1 MINRDMIRA
10 LQVALLAVRSYLQD
24 KGDLGFSLL
33 LPIVTF
39 ALMYGAFGGQSLF
52 HGTAYVVNEDQRGT
66 YSVPFLEQLDGLENL
81 DVELLSLQEANSKLD
96 RSDLLM
102 VLYIPEG
109 FSDRL
114 TSGEPAQLVFKQRG
128 NGGQEGQI
136 VASLVRGVAEKMNQ
150 EFQVQSQVNNALVGR
165 DIPQESIEITTQ
177 KFLDRERE
185 YPIVGVGEETVGA
198 SPDPVNQF
206 LPGIITMFVLFAV
219 TLSARAIV
227 EERKKGTL
235 ERLLTTR
242 LSVGQLF
249 VGKFL
254 ASVSRG
260 FVQTLILLVLAYIV
274 FQLFT
279 PLSFVEALVIALI
292 FAAAASALGLVIA
305 SVARSEDGATWIAV
319 VFTMVMVMLGGTFF
333 EISED
338 SVLYTISKAS
348 INTYAN
354 SAFNTIIAQGGS
366 LVDLGLELGVL
377 AGVIVVGLVLSRI
390 LFRVM
395 PGGK

>member
-1 MINRDMIRA
+1 MIRA
-10 LQVALLAVRSYLQD
+10 LIVALREVHTYLQD
-24 KGDLGFSLL
+24 KADLAFSLL
-33 LPIVTF
+33 LPIAIF
-39 ALMYGAFGGQSLF
+39 ALMYGAFGGESMF
-52 HGTAYVVNEDQRGT
+52 HGTAYVVNEDQGGT
-66 YSVPFLEQLDGLENL
+66 YSTILLEQLEELDIL
-81 DVELLSLQEANSKLD
+81 DVEILTPSEADSKLD

-102 VLYIPEG
+102 VIYIPEG

-114 TSGEPAQLVFKQRG
+114 ASGEPAQLVFKQRG
-128 NGGQEGQI
+128 NGGDEGQI
-136 VASLVRGVAEKMNQ
+136 VASLVRGVVEEMNQ
-150 EFQVQSQVNNALVGR
+150 EFQVQSQVENALAGSN
-165 DIPQESIEITTQ
+165 IPKDRIETTVQ
-177 KFLDRERE
+177 QFLDRERE
-185 YPIVGVGEETVGA
+185 QPMVGVREETVGG
-198 SPDPVNQF
+198 SPDLVNQF

-219 TLSARAIV
+219 ALGARAIV

-249 VGKFL
+249 IGKFL
-254 ASVSRG
+254 AGVSRG

-279 PLSFVEALVIALI
+279 PLSFIESLIIALI

-319 VFTMVMVMLGGTFF
+319 VFTMAMVMLGGTFF
-333 EISED
+333 EIPEG
-338 SVLYTISKAS
+338 SVMYTISRFS

-354 SAFNTIIAQGGS
+354 DAFKTIIAQEGS
-366 LVDLGLELGVL
+366 LADVGLELGVL
-377 AGVIVVGLVLSRI
+377 AGVIVVGLGLSRI
-390 LFRVM
+390 LFKVM

>member
-1 MINRDMIRA
+1 MIR
-10 LQVALLAVRSYLQD
+10 LFLVALLEVRIYLRD
-24 KGDLGFSLL
+24 KGDLAFSLL
-33 LPIVTF
+33 LPIAIF

-52 HGTAYVVNEDQRGT
+52 HGTAHVVNEDQGGA
-66 YSVPFLEQLDGLENL
+66 YSTLFLEQLEGVENL
-81 DVELLSLQEANSKLD
+81 DVEMLSLSEADAKLE

-102 VLYIPEG
+102 VLYIPKS
-109 FSDRL
+109 FSARL
-114 TSGEPAQLVFKQRG
+114 AAGEPAQLVFKQRG

-136 VASLVRGVAEKMNQ
+136 VTSIVRGVAGEMGQ
-150 EFQVQSQVNNALVGR
+150 EFQVQSQVSHTLAGR
-165 DIPQESIEITTQ
+165 DIPQDRIGVTVS

-185 YPIVGVGEETVGA
+185 SPIVGVREETVGS
-198 SPDPVNQF
+198 SPDPVKQF
-206 LPGIITMFVLFAV
+206 LPGIVTMFVLFSI

-242 LSVGQLF
+242 LGVGQLF

-254 ASVSRG
+254 ANVSRG
-260 FVQTLILLVLAYIV
+260 FVQTFILLALGYMV

-279 PLSFVEALVIALI
+279 PLSFIESLVIALI

-305 SVARSEDGATWIAV
+305 SIARTEDQATWIAV
-319 VFTMVMVMLGGTFF
+319 FFTMAMVMIGGTFF
-333 EISED
+333 EISEG
-338 SVLYTISKAS
+338 SVLYTISKVS

-354 SAFNTIIAQGGS
+354 DAFNTIIAQGGS
-366 LVDLGLELGVL
+366 LADVGMELGVL
-377 AGVIVVGLVLSRI
+377 AGVIVGGLALSRV

-395 PGGK
+395 PGGR

>member
-1 MINRDMIRA
+1 MNRA
-10 LQVALLAVRSYLQD
+10 LIVALREVRTYLQD
-24 KGDLGFSLL
+24 KADLAFSLL
-33 LPIVTF
+33 LPIAVF

-52 HGTAYVVNEDQRGT
+52 HGTAYVVNEDQGGT
-66 YSVPFLEQLDGLENL
+66 YSALLLERLGELDSL

-102 VLYIPEG
+102 VLYIPPG
-109 FSDRL
+109 FSDKL
-114 TSGEPAQLVFKQRG
+114 ASGEPAQLVFKQRG

-136 VASLVRGVAEKMNQ
+136 VASLIRGSAEEMSQ
-150 EFQVQSQVNNALVGR
+150 EFQVQSQVSQALAGR
-165 DIPQESIEITTQ
+165 NIPQERIETTVR
-177 KFLDRERE
+177 KFWERE
-185 YPIVGVGEETVGA
+185 GENSLVGVTEQTVGS

-206 LPGIITMFVLFAV
+206 LPGVVTMFVLFAI

-227 EERKKGTL
+227 EERRKGTL

-242 LSVGQLF
+242 LSLGQLF

-279 PLSFVEALVIALI
+279 PFSFIESLVIALI

-305 SVARSEDGATWIAV
+305 SVARTEDQANWIGA
-319 VFTMVMVMLGGTFF
+319 FLTMFMVMLGGTFF
-333 EISED
+333 EFSEG
-338 SVLYTISKAS
+338 SVLHTIGRLS

-354 SAFNTIIAQGGS
+354 DAFRTIIARGGS
-366 LVDLGLELGVL
+366 LSDLGLEMGVL
-377 AGVIVVGLVLSRI
+377 AGVTVVGLVVSRI

-395 PGGK
+395 PGGR

>member
-1 MINRDMIRA
+1 MNRPLI
-10 LQVALLAVRSYLQD
+10 VALREVRTYLQD
-24 KGDLGFSLL
+24 KADLAFSLL
-33 LPIVTF
+33 LPIAIF
-39 ALMYGAFGGQSLF
+39 ALMYGAFGGESMF
-52 HGTAYVVNEDQRGT
+52 HGTAHVVNEDQEGT
-66 YSVPFLEQLDGLENL
+66 YSDLLLEQLDELENL
-81 DVELLSLQEANSKLD
+81 DVELLSLSEADSKLD

-102 VLYIPEG
+102 VIYIPKG
-109 FSDRL
+109 FSDKL
-114 TSGEPAQLVFKQRG
+114 ASGEQVQLVFKQRG

-136 VASLVRGVAEKMNQ
+136 VASLVRGVAEEMNQ
-150 EFQVQSQVNNALVGR
+150 EFQVYGQVSNTLAGR
-165 DIPQESIEITTQ
+165 NIPQDSIEITTQ

-185 YPIVGVGEETVGA
+185 HPLVGVRGETVGS

-206 LPGIITMFVLFAV
+206 LPGIVTMFVLFAI

-227 EERKKGTL
+227 EERKRGTL

-260 FVQTLILLVLAYIV
+260 FVQTLILLVLAYMV

-279 PLSFVEALVIALI
+279 PLSFIESLVIALI

-319 VFTMVMVMLGGTFF
+319 FFTMVMVMLGGTFF
-333 EISED
+333 EISEG
-338 SVLYTISKAS
+338 SVLYTISRVS

-354 SAFNTIIAQGGS
+354 DAFKTIITQRGS
-366 LVDLGLELGVL
+366 LADVGLELGVMG
-377 AGVIVVGLVLSRI
+377 GVIVVGLVLSRI
-390 LFRVM
+390 FFKVI
-395 PGGK
+395 PGGR

>member
-1 MINRDMIRA
+1 MSRA
-10 LQVALLAVRSYLQD
+10 LIVALREVRTYLQD
-24 KGDLGFSLL
+24 KADLAFSLL
-33 LPIVTF
+33 LPIAIF
-39 ALMYGAFGGQSLF
+39 ALMYGAFGGESMF
-52 HGTAYVVNEDQRGT
+52 HGTAHVVNEDQGGT
-66 YSVPFLEQLDGLENL
+66 YSALFLEQLGELENL
-81 DVELLSLQEANSKLD
+81 DVELLSPQEADSKLD

-102 VLYIPEG
+102 VFYIPKG
-109 FSDRL
+109 FSDKL
-114 TSGEPAQLVFKQRG
+114 TSGESAQLVFKQRG

-136 VASLVRGVAEKMNQ
+136 VASLVRGVAEGMNQ
-150 EFQVQSQVNNALVGR
+150 EFQVYGQVSNTLAGR

-185 YPIVGVGEETVGA
+185 HPIVGVREETVDS

-206 LPGIITMFVLFAV
+206 LPGIITMFVLFAI

-260 FVQTLILLVLAYIV
+260 FVQTVILLVLAYIV

-279 PLSFVEALVIALI
+279 PLSFVECLVIALI

-305 SVARSEDGATWIAV
+305 SIARSEDGATWIAV
-319 VFTMVMVMLGGTFF
+319 FFTMVMVMLGGTFF
-333 EISED
+333 EIAEG
-338 SVLYTISKAS
+338 SVLYSISRAS

-354 SAFNTIIAQGGS
+354 DAFKTIIAQGGS
-366 LVDLGLELGVL
+366 LADVGLELGVL

-390 LFRVM
+390 LFKVM
-395 PGGK
+395 PGGR

>member
-1 MINRDMIRA
+1 MNRPLI
-10 LQVALLAVRSYLQD
+10 VALREVRTYLQD
-24 KGDLGFSLL
+24 KADLAFSLL
-33 LPIVTF
+33 LPIAIF
-39 ALMYGAFGGQSLF
+39 ALMYGAFGGESMF
-52 HGTAYVVNEDQRGT
+52 HGTAHVVNEDQEGT
-66 YSVPFLEQLDGLENL
+66 YSTLLLEQLDELENL
-81 DVELLSLQEANSKLD
+81 DVELLSLSEADSKLD

-102 VLYIPEG
+102 VIYISKG
-109 FSDRL
+109 FSDKL
-114 TSGEPAQLVFKQRG
+114 ASGEPAQLVFKQRG
-128 NGGQEGQI
+128 NGGDEGQI
-136 VASLVRGVAEKMNQ
+136 VASLVRGVSEEMNQ
-150 EFQVQSQVNNALVGR
+150 KFQVHSQVSNTLVGR
-165 DIPQESIEITTQ
+165 DIPQEQIEITTQ

-185 YPIVGVGEETVGA
+185 HPIVGVGEETVGS

-227 EERKKGTL
+227 EERRKGTL

-249 VGKFL
+249 MGKFL
-254 ASVSRG
+254 ASSSRG

-279 PLSFVEALVIALI
+279 PLSFVETLVIALI

-305 SVARSEDGATWIAV
+305 SVARSEDAATWIAV
-319 VFTMVMVMLGGTFF
+319 FFTMVMVMLGGTFF
-333 EISED
+333 EISEG
-338 SVLYTISKAS
+338 SVLYTISRFS

-366 LVDLGLELGVL
+366 LADVGLELGVMG
-377 AGVIVVGLVLSRI
+377 GVIVGGLVLSRI
-390 LFRVM
+390 LFKAM
-395 PGGK
+395 PGGR